1 MDDFEE
7 ILGERGKRITYK
19 EEAADI
25 IVAMWDAHEIIKII
39 DCATPATFD
48 RKMQIAEMILQQFDR
63 NQKK

>member
-7 ILGERGKRITYK
+7 ILGERGKRISFK

-25 IVAMWDAHEIIKII
+25 IVAMWDAHEVIKII

-48 RKMQIAEMILQQFDR
+48 RKMQIAEMILRQFDR